1 MEPSLNKEIKLRK
14 YEHSMVVSGGGVII
28 FGVWSVVKAI
38 LFFIVSPAEQFQ
50 SIYSDEDAQE
60 LYDIGFSNT
69 DASLFIFVAILIIL
83 IVDLLLR
90 FYVGRSA
97 ILVGRRMRKKEIM
110 YIVIAIFL
118 GLVLFAG
125 FFARI
130 LFAQDYIAGVKTTA
144 WSTGNVS
151 SIVDLTSL
159 LALIEL
165 IVSSFKVR
173 RLRKELG
180 IENVEGK

>member
-69 DASLFIFVAILIIL
+69 DASLFIFVAILK
-83 IVDLLLR
+83 LLLKIR
-90 FYVGRSA
+90 VN
-97 ILVGRRMRKKEIM
+97 L
-110 YIVIAIFL
+110 
-118 GLVLFAG
+118 
-125 FFARI
+125 
-130 LFAQDYIAGVKTTA
+130 
-144 WSTGNVS
+144 
-151 SIVDLTSL
+151 
-159 LALIEL
+159 
-165 IVSSFKVR
+165 
-173 RLRKELG
+173 
-180 IENVEGK
+180 